1 LFFAWNGMIIS
12 AEYIIGKAYVFQLI
26 SEKCPKIVVSF
37 LVVLTALPI
46 AHWFTGDYIQ
56 SDFFECVHLG
66 FFIIKR
72 V

>member
-1 LFFAWNGMIIS
+1 MIIS
-12 AEYIIGKAYVFQLI
+12 IEYIFGKAYIFQLI
-26 SEKCPKIVVSF
+26 RDIFPKPIVSL

-56 SDFFECVHLG
+56 SDFFESVQLG

-72 V
+72 I